1 MIKKLSIL
9 IFLAILLFNSMG
21 VFIVFKYEQTLVR
34 KEIKRRIK
42 FGIPKNERL
51 LFSIPKWMEETP
63 NKDFKRIH
71 KGEFRYK
78 GEMYDILYVKEDADT
93 THYIVIHDPKE
104 TNLFARLNEHI
115 HNYNDWD
122 THHNPVSKSK
132 KELKKYKKDY
142 FPCNYD
148 SILINNS
155 NSILFNSFSIQLIEN
170 KLEISSPP
178 PRVV

>member
-1 MIKKLSIL
+1 M
-9 IFLAILLFNSMG
+9 FLTILLFNSMG

-78 GEMYDILYVKEDADT
+78 GEMYDILYAKEDTDT

-104 TNLFARLNEHI
+104 TNLFAKLDEQI
-115 HNYNDWD
+115 SKYNDWD
-122 THHNPVSKSK
+122 THHNPLSKSK

-142 FPCNYD
+142 YPEYPTVFQTLY
-148 SILINNS
+148 SAFT
-155 NSILFNSFSIQLIEN
+155 FNSVYLF
-170 KLEISSPP
+170 EIKEYFISKDTPP
-178 PRVV
+178 PCFS